1 MPRSELMK
9 LKEDFNFASE
19 VNHDFFPCSSSN
31 NEVCLNCFQAILN
44 YFSIS
49 LFKQANALINGL
61 IEESRIST
69 LGLVVIDEVQK
80 T

>member
-1 MPRSELMK
+1 MPRSELME

-19 VNHDFFPCSSSN
+19 VSHDFIPCSSSN

-44 YFSIS
+44 YFLIS

-69 LGLVVIDEVQK
+69 LGLVVVDEVQK

>member
-1 MPRSELMK
+1 MPRSELME

-44 YFSIS
+44 NFKIS
-49 LFKQANALINGL
+49 LFK
-61 IEESRIST
+61 
-69 LGLVVIDEVQK
+69 
-80 T
+80 